1 MELRKTPVEAEEAV
15 LLDPEEVAG
24 EVSRA
29 VEAVSKSLRATPARL
44 SEHFSEQLGI
54 EVYLKPENFQRTG
67 SFKVRGAIYALSRL
81 NKSQKNWGVVTA
93 SAGNHGQGVAFAAKR
108 MGVRALVVMPESTP
122 NTKLDAVRALGVE
135 AELCGANFD
144 EAYAHA
150 KEIEAERGLVMIP
163 PFDHPDVIAGQ
174 GTIAHEVLEEIPDV
188 GTVVVP
194 VGGGGLIS
202 GVASA
207 VKTRRPDVRIVGV
220 AAEGAPSLSRSVDAG
235 RIVST
240 DFVQTIADGIAV
252 KRIGAMCFP
261 LIQKLVDQVV
271 TVSDDQM
278 ARAILSLLERE
289 RMLAE
294 AAGAASLAALL
305 ERRARVTGKVVALIT
320 GGNLDVNLL
329 SRIIGKGLAIANR
342 YARLQVPLHDAPGSL
357 ARLSETI
364 ADCRVNIIH
373 IEHDRL
379 SIQVPIN
386 HTLSTLHLEVRGR
399 EHLEQLVQ
407 RLISEG
413 YDVLREEK

>member
-1 MELRKTPVEAEEAV
+1 M
-15 LLDPEEVAG
+15 D
-24 EVSRA
+24 
-29 VEAVSKSLRATPARL
+29 
-44 SEHFSEQLGI
+44 
-54 EVYLKPENFQRTG
+54 
-67 SFKVRGAIYALSRL
+67 
-81 NKSQKNWGVVTA
+81 
-93 SAGNHGQGVAFAAKR
+93 
-108 MGVRALVVMPESTP
+108 
-122 NTKLDAVRALGVE
+122 
-135 AELCGANFD
+135 
-144 EAYAHA
+144 
-150 KEIEAERGLVMIP
+150 
-163 PFDHPDVIAGQ
+163 
-174 GTIAHEVLEEIPDV
+174 
-188 GTVVVP
+188 
-194 VGGGGLIS
+194 
-202 GVASA
+202 
-207 VKTRRPDVRIVGV
+207 
-220 AAEGAPSLSRSVDAG
+220 
-235 RIVST
+235 T

-329 SRIIGKGLAIANR
+329 SRIIGKGLAITNR

-357 ARLSETI
+357 ARLSESI

-379 SIQVPIN
+379 STQVPIN